1 MTKKE
6 TSTKEG
12 EEEILEK
19 QSYYSQ
25 KEKENNEKLS
35 SSNILE
41 EQKIGEE
48 KEEREGGQEGGREGG
63 ERGLEEGGETMNL
76 SEVYHYLLYCWKGK
90 YSREWSH
97 LDFTLTVIQVTDD
110 PSFPIAVFKQTKSE
124 IEILPF
130 TDFDLQNQSSDP
142 KYILHLKGFFLTFF
156 FYLFIF

>member
-48 KEEREGGQEGGREGG
+48 EEREGGQEGGREGG